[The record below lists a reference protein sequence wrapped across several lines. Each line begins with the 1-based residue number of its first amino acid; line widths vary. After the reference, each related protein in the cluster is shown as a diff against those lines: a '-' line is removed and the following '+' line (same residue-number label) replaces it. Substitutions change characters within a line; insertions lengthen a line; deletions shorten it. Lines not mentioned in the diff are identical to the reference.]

1 MRCNICDS
9 LYDWDVL
16 GNRKLKLKKF
26 YIRSINKMDLIS
38 LNQDNSEQ
46 R

>member
-9 LYDWDVL
+9 FYDWDVL

-38 LNQDNSEQ
+38 LNQDNS
-46 R
+46 